1 MAASSFPE
9 AAVWELSPAVKPRRR
24 RWAVPRPED
33 DSDEEPAVLVLSHFS
48 RPPYLS
54 FGTLRVGAS
63 RTRLLGI
70 DNPNAEHAEV
80 VVDRFPASAR
90 GFSLERRRFAVEV
103 RGGGKLRGARGGSE
117 PCSRAAAG
125 GGGRASLPRSLL
137 RSARGAPARCGVML
151 PREELLF

>member
-125 GGGRASLPRSLL
+125 GGGRASLPKSLL
-137 RSARGAPARCGVML
+137 RSA
-151 PREELLF
+151 